1 MKIKNIL
8 VSQPEPKVDGHSP
21 YKELAD
27 KHKLR
32 IDFRHFIKVEG
43 VPSADFR
50 KDKINIAEHTAV
62 IMTSRN
68 AVDHFFRMCEEM
80 RVPINQDLKY
90 FCQTEAIAY
99 YLQKYVIYR
108 KRKVYHGKS
117 SFADLM
123 AVIKKH
129 KDERYLLP
137 SSDVQKTDVPQ
148 LLHEGK
154 IKYTRAIL
162 YRTVSNDLSE
172 VNIGDYEMLVFF
184 SPAGIKSLYQN
195 FPTFVQGETHIAVFG
210 SSTLQAAQEAG
221 LEVQVVAPSIEFP
234 SMTMALEDHIKRN
247 HKAK

>member
-43 VPSADFR
+43 VPAADFR
-50 KDKINIAEHTAV
+50 KDKINIAEHSAV
-62 IMTSRN
+62 ILTSRN
-68 AVDHFFRMCEEM
+68 AVDHFFRICEEM
-80 RVPINQDLKY
+80 RVAINQDLKY

-99 YLQKYVIYR
+99 YLQKYVVYR

-117 SFADLM
+117 NFSDLM
-123 AVIKKH
+123 VLIKKH
-129 KDERYLLP
+129 KEEKYLLP
-137 SSDVQKTDVPQ
+137 SSDVQKPDVPQ
-148 LLHEGK
+148 LLDEAK

-172 VNIGDYEMLVFF
+172 VDIKEYEMLVFF

-195 FPTFVQGETHIAVFG
+195 FPNFEQVETHIAVFG
-210 SSTLQAAQEAG
+210 SSTHQAALDAG
-221 LEVQVVAPSIEFP
+221 LEVQLVAPSVEFP
-234 SMTMALEDHIKRN
+234 SMTMALEDHIRKN
-247 HKAK
+247 HKSK